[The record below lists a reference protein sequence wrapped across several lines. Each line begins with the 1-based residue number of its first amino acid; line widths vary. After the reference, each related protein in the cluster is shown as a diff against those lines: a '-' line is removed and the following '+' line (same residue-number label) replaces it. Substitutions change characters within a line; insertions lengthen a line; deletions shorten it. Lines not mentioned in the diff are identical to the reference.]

1 MSIKETKVMKRRK
14 IIKAL
19 GAATIV
25 GSLGACKPKTQACEK
40 GSTIKETHKWKMVT
54 AWPKNFPALGT
65 GANFL
70 AHTINTM
77 SGGRIKVTV
86 YGGGELV
93 PPLEVFDAVSAGT
106 AEMGHA
112 GSYYWKG
119 KVPEAQFFGAVP
131 FGMNA
136 QEMNAWLYHGGGL
149 DLWTDLYKKFN
160 LVPFPV
166 GQTGVQMG
174 GWFNKEINTKQDLE
188 GLVMRIPGLGGEVLS
203 RAGGSPKLLPGSELF
218 TSLETGNID
227 ATEWVGPYND
237 LAFGLYQAAK
247 YYYYPGWHEPTA
259 CLEGIVNKQAYD
271 ALEDD
276 LKEVVKMACMAA
288 NQNMLSDFTAKNRNA
303 LDTLINEHHVQLKE
317 FPTEVLEE
325 LKIHAQAVF
334 EELGQTSEMAQKI
347 YQSYKSF
354 AEQTKSWLEISE
366 YAYYKAR

>member
-1 MSIKETKVMKRRK
+1 MKRRK
-14 IIKAL
+14 LIKAL
-19 GAATIV
+19 GAATVASTIV
-25 GSLGACKPKTQACEK
+25 ACKPKEQNCEANTTK
-40 GSTIKETHKWKMVT
+40 KKTYHWKMVT

-70 AHTINTM
+70 AETINNM

-93 PPLEVFDAVSAGT
+93 PPLEVFDAVSNGT
-106 AEMGHA
+106 AQMGHA

-149 DLWTDLYKKFN
+149 DLWTELYEQFN

-174 GWFNKEINTKQDLE
+174 GWFNKEINSKEDIK
-188 GLVMRIPGLGGEVLS
+188 GLVMRIPGLGGEVFQ

-218 TSLETGNID
+218 TSLQTGNID

-259 CLEGIVNKQAYD
+259 CLEGLVNKQAYD

-276 LKEVVKMACMAA
+276 LKEIVKLACMAA

-303 LDTLINEHHVQLKE
+303 LDTLINEHQVQLKE
-317 FPTEVLEE
+317 FPEEVLEE
-325 LKIHAQAVF
+325 FKHHAKAVF
-334 EELGQTSEMAQKI
+334 DELGNVSEMGNKI

-354 AEQTKSWLEISE
+354 AKQTKSWLNISE
-366 YAYYKAR
+366 YAYLKAR

>member
-1 MSIKETKVMKRRK
+1 MKRRN

-19 GAATIV
+19 GAATVV
-25 GSLGACKPKTQACEK
+25 GGLSACKPKEQNCSSQGGEQQM
-40 GSTIKETHKWKMVT
+40 HKWKMVT

-70 AHTINTM
+70 AETINKM
-77 SGGRIKVTV
+77 SGGRIHVTV
-86 YGGGELV
+86 FGGGELV

-149 DLWTDLYKKFN
+149 DLWTELYSQFN

-174 GWFNKEINTKQDLE
+174 GWFNKEINTKEDLK
-188 GLVMRIPGLGGEVLS
+188 GLVMRIPGLGGEVLK

-218 TSLETGNID
+218 TSLQTGNID

-237 LAFGLYQAAK
+237 LAFGLYQAAS

-259 CLEGIVNKQAYD
+259 CLEGIVNKKAYE

-276 LKEVVKMACMAA
+276 LKEIVKIACMAA
-288 NQNMLSDFTAKNRNA
+288 NQNMLSDFTAKNRSA
-303 LDTLINEHHVQLKE
+303 LDVLINEHKVQLRKYPE
-317 FPTEVLEE
+317 EVLEE
-325 LKIHAQAVF
+325 FKKHAQNVF
-334 EELGQTSEMAQKI
+334 DELGESSEMGKRI
-347 YQSYKSF
+347 YQSYKTF

-366 YAYYKAR
+366 NAYFKAR

>member
-1 MSIKETKVMKRRK
+1 MKRRN
-14 IIKAL
+14 IIKAI
-19 GAATIV
+19 GAATV
-25 GSLGACKPKTQACEK
+25 AGTLSACKPKELDCGKTQNSDTK
-40 GSTIKETHKWKMVT
+40 HKWKMVT

-70 AHTINTM
+70 AEKITKM
-77 SGGRIKVTV
+77 SGGRITVTV

-93 PPLEVFDAVSAGT
+93 PPLEVFDAVSSGT
-106 AEMGHA
+106 VQIGHA

-136 QEMNAWLYHGGGL
+136 HEMNAWLYHGGGL
-149 DLWTDLYKKFN
+149 ELWTQLYSKHN

-174 GWFNKEINTKQDLE
+174 GWFNKEINSMADIQ
-188 GLVMRIPGLGGEVLS
+188 GLVMRIPGLGGEVLK

-218 TSLETGNID
+218 TSLQTGNID

-237 LAFGLYQAAK
+237 LAFGFYQAAK

-259 CLEGIVNKQAYD
+259 CLEGIVNKEAYD

-276 LKEVVKMACMAA
+276 LKEIIKMACMSA
-288 NQNMLSDFTAKNRNA
+288 NQNMLSDFTAKNKTA
-303 LDTLINEHHVQLKE
+303 LDTLINKHNVQLRQYPK
-317 FPTEVLEE
+317 EVLEE
-325 LKIHAQAVF
+325 FKKHAQIVF
-334 EELGQTSEMAQKI
+334 DEVGNTSKMGKRI
-347 YQSYKSF
+347 YNSYKTF
-354 AEQTKSWLEISE
+354 ASQTKSWLDISE
-366 YAYYKAR
+366 KAYFEVR

>member
-1 MSIKETKVMKRRK
+1 MKRRK

-19 GAATIV
+19 GAATV
-25 GSLGACKPKTQACEK
+25 ASTLAACKPKPQNCDEQATNNK
-40 GSTIKETHKWKMVT
+40 TFAWKMVT

-65 GANFL
+65 GANYL
-70 AHTINTM
+70 AEKIEQM
-77 SGGRIKVTV
+77 SAGRIKTTV
-86 YGGGELV
+86 FGGGELV
-93 PPLEVFDAVSAGT
+93 PPLEVFDAVSRGT
-106 AEMGHA
+106 AQMGHA

-149 DLWTDLYKKFN
+149 ELWTELYSKHN

-174 GWFNKEINTKQDLE
+174 GWFNKEINTKEDLN
-188 GLVMRIPGLGGEVLS
+188 GLVMRIPGLGGDVLK
-203 RAGGSPKLLPGSELF
+203 RAGGSPKLLPGAELF
-218 TSLETGNID
+218 TALQTGNID

-271 ALEDD
+271 ELPAD
-276 LKEVVKMACMAA
+276 LQEIVKQACMAA
-288 NQNMLSDFTAKNRNA
+288 NQNMLSDFTAKNRSA
-303 LDTLINEHHVQLKE
+303 LDTLINEYKVQLKE
-317 FPTEVLEE
+317 FPKEVLDE
-325 LKIHAQAVF
+325 LKIHALAVF
-334 EELGQTSEMAQKI
+334 EELGQISPMAKKI
-347 YQSYKSF
+347 YNSYKTF
-354 AEQTKSWLEISE
+354 AQQTKSWLNISE
-366 YAYYKAR
+366 YAYFKTR

>member
-1 MSIKETKVMKRRK
+1 MKRRN

-19 GAATIV
+19 GAATV
-25 GSLGACKPKTQACEK
+25 VSTLSACKPKEQNCNTNTSQEK
-40 GSTIKETHKWKMVT
+40 TYNWKMVT

-70 AHTINTM
+70 AETIASL
-77 SGGRIKVTV
+77 SGGRIKITV

-93 PPLEVFDAVSAGT
+93 PALEVFDAVSSGT

-119 KVPEAQFFGAVP
+119 KTPEAQFFGAVP

-149 DLWTDLYKKFN
+149 DLWTELYEQFN

-174 GWFNKEINTKQDLE
+174 GWFNKEIKTKEDLK
-188 GLVMRIPGLGGEVLS
+188 GLVMRIPGLGGDVLK
-203 RAGGSPKLLPGSELF
+203 RAGGSPKLLPGAELF
-218 TSLETGNID
+218 TSLKTGNID

-237 LAFGLYQAAK
+237 LAFGFYQAAK

-271 ALEDD
+271 ELPND
-276 LKEVVKMACMAA
+276 LQAVIKIACMAA
-288 NQNMLSDFTAKNRNA
+288 NQNMLSDFTAKNGQA
-303 LDTLINEHHVQLKE
+303 LKTLVKEHKIKLRE
-317 FPTEVLEE
+317 YPTEVLEE
-325 LKIHAQAVF
+325 LKIHSQAVF
-334 EELGQTSEMAQKI
+334 DELSEKSEIGNKI

-354 AEQTKSWLEISE
+354 SEQTKNWLDISE
-366 YAYYKAR
+366 NAYFKAR

>member
-1 MSIKETKVMKRRK
+1 MKRRK
-14 IIKAL
+14 IIKAIT
-19 GAATIV
+19 AATLASTIA
-25 GSLGACKPKTQACEK
+25 ACKPKEQNCAKQSKSSQTY
-40 GSTIKETHKWKMVT
+40 HWKMVT

-70 AHTINTM
+70 AQTINKM
-77 SGGRIKVTV
+77 SNGRIKITV
-86 YGGGELV
+86 FGGGELV
-93 PPLEVFDAVSAGT
+93 PALEVFDTVSRGT
-106 AEMGHA
+106 AQMGHA

-149 DLWTDLYKKFN
+149 ELWRELYSKHN

-174 GWFNKEINTKQDLE
+174 GWFNKEINNKDDLK
-188 GLVMRIPGLGGEVLS
+188 GLVMRIPGLGGDVLK
-203 RAGGSPKLLPGSELF
+203 RAGGSPKLLPGAELF
-218 TSLETGNID
+218 TALQTGNID

-259 CLEGIVNKQAYD
+259 CLEGIVNKQAFEELP
-271 ALEDD
+271 AD
-276 LKEVVKMACMAA
+276 LQEIVKLACMAA
-288 NQNMLSDFTAKNRNA
+288 NQNMLSDFTAKNRSA
-303 LDTLINEHHVQLKE
+303 LDTLINQHKVQLKQ
-317 FPTEVLEE
+317 FPDEVLNE

-334 EELGQTSEMAQKI
+334 EELGNSSPMAQKI
-347 YQSYKSF
+347 YQSYKNF
-354 AEQTKSWLEISE
+354 AQQSKSWLTISE
-366 YAYYKAR
+366 YAYFKTR

>member
-1 MSIKETKVMKRRK
+1 MKRRN
-14 IIKAL
+14 IIKAM
-19 GAATIV
+19 GAVTIA
-25 GSLGACKPKTQACEK
+25 STLSSCKPNEKNGPSETNQMKTFD
-40 GSTIKETHKWKMVT
+40 WKMVT

-70 AHTINTM
+70 AETISSM
-77 SGGRIKVTV
+77 SGGRIKITV
-86 YGGGELV
+86 FGGGELV
-93 PPLEVFDAVSAGT
+93 PPLEVFDAVSSGT
-106 AEMGHA
+106 AQMGHA

-149 DLWTDLYKKFN
+149 DLWTELYKPFN

-174 GWFNKEINTKQDLE
+174 GWFNKEINTKEDLK
-188 GLVMRIPGLGGEVLS
+188 GLVMRIPGLGGEVLK

-218 TSLETGNID
+218 TSLQTGNID

-271 ALEDD
+271 ELPSD
-276 LKEVVKMACMAA
+276 LQSIVRIACMAA
-288 NQNMLSDFTAKNRNA
+288 NQNMLSDFTAKNRKA
-303 LDTLINEHHVQLKE
+303 LDTLINQHDVQLRQYPE
-317 FPTEVLEE
+317 EVLEE
-325 LKIHAQAVF
+325 FKIHAQAVF
-334 EELGQTSEMAQKI
+334 DELGHNSDMGKKI
-347 YQSYKSF
+347 YHSYKDF
-354 AEQTKSWLEISE
+354 AQQTESWLDISE
-366 YAYYKAR
+366 NAYFKAR

>member
-1 MSIKETKVMKRRK
+1 MKRRNL
-14 IIKAL
+14 IKAI
-19 GAATIV
+19 GAATVISGV
-25 GSLGACKPKTQACEK
+25 SACKPKEQESNKPQENQKTY
-40 GSTIKETHKWKMVT
+40 KWKMVT

-70 AHTINTM
+70 AEIINNM
-77 SGGRIKVTV
+77 SAGRIKVTV

-93 PPLEVFDAVSAGT
+93 PPLEVFDAVSNGT

-136 QEMNAWLYHGGGL
+136 QEMNAWLYHGGGME
-149 DLWTDLYKKFN
+149 LWTELYQPFN

-174 GWFNKEINTKQDLE
+174 GWFNKEINTVEDIK
-188 GLVMRIPGLGGEVLS
+188 GLVMRIPGLGGDVLK

-218 TSLETGNID
+218 TSLQTGNID

-271 ALEDD
+271 SLPED
-276 LKEVVKMACMAA
+276 LQQIVKIACMAA
-288 NQNMLSDFTAKNRNA
+288 NQNMLSDFTAKNKTA
-303 LDTLINEHHVQLKE
+303 LDTLINEHKVQLRKY
-317 FPTEVLEE
+317 PTEVLQEF
-325 LKIHAQAVF
+325 KVHAQDVF
-334 EELGQTSEMAQKI
+334 NELGESSEIGNRI

-354 AEQTKSWLEISE
+354 SEQSKSWLDISE
-366 YAYYKAR
+366 NAYFKAR

>member
-1 MSIKETKVMKRRK
+1 MKRRNL
-14 IIKAL
+14 IKAL
-19 GAATIV
+19 GAATVV
-25 GSLGACKPKTQACEK
+25 GTLSACKPKEQDSENK
-40 GSTIKETHKWKMVT
+40 QNSGKIHKWKMVT

-70 AHTINTM
+70 AEKITKM
-77 SGGRIKVTV
+77 SGGRITITV

-93 PPLEVFDAVSAGT
+93 PALEVFDAVSAGT
-106 AEMGHA
+106 AQMGHA

-149 DLWTDLYKKFN
+149 ELWTELYSKHN

-174 GWFNKEINTKQDLE
+174 GWFNKEIKSMADIQ
-188 GLVMRIPGLGGEVLS
+188 GLVMRIPGLGGEVFK

-218 TSLETGNID
+218 TSLQTGNID

-237 LAFGLYQAAK
+237 LAFGFYQAAK

-276 LKEVVKMACMAA
+276 LKEIIKIACMSA
-288 NQNMLSDFTAKNRNA
+288 NQNMLSDFTAKNRSA
-303 LDTLINEHHVQLKE
+303 LDTLINEHHVQLRQY
-317 FPTEVLEE
+317 PTEVLEE
-325 LKIHAQAVF
+325 FKKHAKLVF
-334 EELGQTSEMAQKI
+334 DEVGNTSQMGKRI
-347 YQSYKSF
+347 YNSYKTF
-354 AEQTKSWLEISE
+354 ASQTKSWLDISE
-366 YAYYKAR
+366 KAYFKAR

>member
-1 MSIKETKVMKRRK
+1 MKRRN

-19 GAATIV
+19 GAATV
-25 GSLGACKPKTQACEK
+25 ASTLAACKPKEQNCSENTSHQK
-40 GSTIKETHKWKMVT
+40 TYDWKMVT

-70 AHTINTM
+70 AETITSM
-77 SGGRIKVTV
+77 TAGRIKVTV

-93 PPLEVFDAVSAGT
+93 PPLEVFDAVSNGT
-106 AEMGHA
+106 AQMGHA

-119 KVPEAQFFGAVP
+119 KTPEAQFFGAVP

-149 DLWTDLYKKFN
+149 DLWTELYQQFN

-174 GWFNKEINTKQDLE
+174 GWFNKEINTKEDLK
-188 GLVMRIPGLGGEVLS
+188 GLVMRIPGLGGDVLK

-218 TSLETGNID
+218 TSLQTGNID

-259 CLEGIVNKQAYD
+259 CLEGIVNKEAYD
-271 ALEDD
+271 ELPKD
-276 LKEVVKMACMAA
+276 LQEIIKIACMAA

-303 LDTLINEHHVQLKE
+303 LDTLVNEHKVQLRQY
-317 FPTEVLEE
+317 PTEVLEE

-334 EELGQTSEMAQKI
+334 DELGEKSEMGKKI
-347 YQSYKSF
+347 YNSYKSF
-354 AEQTKSWLEISE
+354 AEQTNKWLDISE
-366 YAYYKAR
+366 NAYFKTR

>member
-1 MSIKETKVMKRRK
+1 MKRRN

-19 GAATIV
+19 GAATV
-25 GSLGACKPKTQACEK
+25 ASTLSACKPKEQECDK
-40 GSTIKETHKWKMVT
+40 QSTNKIHQWKMVT

-70 AHTINTM
+70 AEKITKM
-77 SGGRIKVTV
+77 SGGRINVTV
-86 YGGGELV
+86 YGSGELV
-93 PPLEVFDAVSAGT
+93 PALEVFDAVSGGT
-106 AEMGHA
+106 AQMGHA

-149 DLWTDLYKKFN
+149 KLWTELYSKHN

-174 GWFNKEINTKQDLE
+174 GWFNKKINSMEDIK
-188 GLVMRIPGLGGEVLS
+188 GLVMRIPGLGGEVFK

-218 TSLETGNID
+218 TSLQTGNID

-237 LAFGLYQAAK
+237 LAFGFYQAAK

-259 CLEGIVNKQAYD
+259 CLEGIVNKEAYD

-276 LKEVVKMACMAA
+276 LKEIIKIACMSA
-288 NQNMLSDFTAKNRNA
+288 NQNMLSDFTAKNKTA
-303 LDTLINEHHVQLKE
+303 LDTLINEHKVQLRQYPK
-317 FPTEVLEE
+317 EVLEE
-325 LKIHAQAVF
+325 FKKHAQFVF
-334 EELGQTSEMAQKI
+334 DEVGNTSKMGKRI
-347 YQSYKSF
+347 YNSYKTF
-354 AEQTKSWLEISE
+354 ASQTKSWMDISE
-366 YAYYKAR
+366 KVYLKVR

>member
-1 MSIKETKVMKRRK
+1 MKRRN

-19 GAATIV
+19 GAATVV
-25 GSLGACKPKTQACEK
+25 GTLSACKPKPQNCTQQDGEQK
-40 GSTIKETHKWKMVT
+40 LHNWKMVT

-70 AHTINTM
+70 AETINKL
-77 SGGRIKVTV
+77 SGGRITIKV

-93 PPLEVFDAVSAGT
+93 PPLEVFDAVSSGT
-106 AEMGHA
+106 AQMGHA

-149 DLWTDLYKKFN
+149 ELWQELYQPFN

-174 GWFNKEINTKQDLE
+174 GWFNKEINSKEDLK
-188 GLVMRIPGLGGEVLS
+188 GLVMRIPGLGGEVLK

-218 TSLETGNID
+218 TALQTGNID

-259 CLEGIVNKQAYD
+259 CLEGIVNKAAYD
-271 ALEDD
+271 ELDKD
-276 LKEVVKMACMAA
+276 LQAIVATACMAA
-288 NQNMLSDFTAKNRNA
+288 NQNMLSDFTAKNRTA
-303 LDTLINEHHVQLKE
+303 LDTLINEHKVQLRQYPKD
-317 FPTEVLEE
+317 VLAE
-325 LKIHAQAVF
+325 LKQHAAAAF
-334 EELGQTSEMAQKI
+334 TELGEKSVMGNKI

-366 YAYYKAR
+366 NAYFKAR

>member
-1 MSIKETKVMKRRK
+1 MKRRN

-19 GAATIV
+19 GAATV
-25 GSLGACKPKTQACEK
+25 AGTLSACKPKEQDCGNKQNTK
-40 GSTIKETHKWKMVT
+40 KTHQWKMVT

-70 AHTINTM
+70 AEKITKM
-77 SGGRIKVTV
+77 SGGRITITV

-93 PPLEVFDAVSAGT
+93 PPLEVFDAVSSGT
-106 AEMGHA
+106 AQMGHA

-149 DLWTDLYKKFN
+149 ELWTELYSKFN

-174 GWFNKEINTKQDLE
+174 GWFNKEINSMEDIQ
-188 GLVMRIPGLGGEVLS
+188 GLVMRIPGLGGEVFK

-218 TSLETGNID
+218 TSLQTGNID

-237 LAFGLYQAAK
+237 LAFGFYQAAK

-259 CLEGIVNKQAYD
+259 CLEGIVNKEAYD
-271 ALEDD
+271 ALDDD
-276 LKEVVKMACMAA
+276 LQEIVKMACMSA
-288 NQNMLSDFTAKNRNA
+288 NQNMLSDFTAKNRSA
-303 LDTLINEHHVQLKE
+303 LDTLINKHHVQLRQY
-317 FPTEVLEE
+317 PTEVLEE
-325 LKIHAQAVF
+325 FKKHAKVVF
-334 EELGQTSEMAQKI
+334 DEVGNTSPMGKRI
-347 YQSYKSF
+347 YNSYKAF
-354 AEQTKSWLEISE
+354 ASQTKSWLDISE
-366 YAYYKAR
+366 KAYFKAR

>member
-1 MSIKETKVMKRRK
+1 MKKRDL
-14 IIKAL
+14 IKAL
-19 GAATIV
+19 GAATV
-25 GSLGACKPKTQACEK
+25 ATTLAACKPKEQNCESK
-40 GSTIKETHKWKMVT
+40 TIQQQTYDWKMVT

-70 AHTINTM
+70 ARTITEM
-77 SGGRIKVTV
+77 SGGRINITV

-93 PPLEVFDAVSAGT
+93 PALEVFDAVSNGT
-106 AEMGHA
+106 AQMGHA

-119 KVPEAQFFGAVP
+119 KTPEAQFFGAVP

-149 DLWTDLYKKFN
+149 DLWTELYEKFN

-174 GWFNKEINTKQDLE
+174 GWFNKEINSKEDLH
-188 GLVMRIPGLGGEVLS
+188 GLVMRIPGLGGEVLK

-218 TSLETGNID
+218 TSLQTGNID

-237 LAFGLYQAAK
+237 LAFGLYQAAR

-259 CLEGIVNKQAYD
+259 CLEGIVNKKAYD
-271 ALEDD
+271 ELPTD
-276 LKEVVKMACMAA
+276 LQQIIKIACMAA

-303 LDTLINEHHVQLKE
+303 LDTLVNEHKVELRQYPK
-317 FPTEVLEE
+317 EVLEE

-334 EELGQTSEMAQKI
+334 DELGAKSEMGKRI
-347 YQSYKSF
+347 YKSYKSF
-354 AEQTKSWLEISE
+354 AKQTKSWLDISE
-366 YAYYKAR
+366 NAYFKAR

>member
-1 MSIKETKVMKRRK
+1 MKRRNL
-14 IIKAL
+14 IKAL
-19 GAATIV
+19 GAATVATTI
-25 GSLGACKPKTQACEK
+25 SACKPKEQDCTK
-40 GSTIKETHKWKMVT
+40 TRNSGKKHHWKMVT

-70 AHTINTM
+70 AEKITKM
-77 SGGRIKVTV
+77 SGGRITVTV

-93 PPLEVFDAVSAGT
+93 PPLEVFDAVSGGT
-106 AEMGHA
+106 AQMGHA

-149 DLWTDLYKKFN
+149 DLWTELYSKHN

-174 GWFNKEINTKQDLE
+174 GWFNKEINTKEDLQ
-188 GLVMRIPGLGGEVLS
+188 GLVMRIPGLGGEVLK

-218 TSLETGNID
+218 TSLQTGNID

-259 CLEGIVNKQAYD
+259 CLEGIVNKKAYD

-276 LKEVVKMACMAA
+276 LKEIISIACMSA
-288 NQNMLSDFTAKNRNA
+288 NQNMLSDFTAKNKTA
-303 LDTLINEHHVQLKE
+303 LDTLINEHKVQLRQY
-317 FPTEVLEE
+317 PTEVLEE
-325 LKIHAQAVF
+325 LKGHAKAVF
-334 EELGQTSEMAQKI
+334 DEVGNTSEIGKRI
-347 YQSYKSF
+347 YTSYKSF
-354 AEQTKSWLEISE
+354 AEQTRSWLDISE
-366 YAYYKAR
+366 KAYYKAR

>member
-1 MSIKETKVMKRRK
+1 MKRRNL
-14 IIKAL
+14 IKAL
-19 GAATIV
+19 GAATV
-25 GSLGACKPKTQACEK
+25 VTSLSACKPKELNCESN
-40 GSTIKETHKWKMVT
+40 STEQKIYNWKMVT

-70 AHTINTM
+70 AKTITEM
-77 SGGRIKVTV
+77 SGGRIKITV

-93 PPLEVFDAVSAGT
+93 PPLEVFDAVSNGT
-106 AEMGHA
+106 AQMGHA

-119 KVPEAQFFGAVP
+119 KTPEAQFFGAVP

-149 DLWTDLYKKFN
+149 DLWTELYEQFN

-174 GWFNKEINTKQDLE
+174 GWFNKEINTKEDLH
-188 GLVMRIPGLGGEVLS
+188 GLVMRIPGLGGEVLK

-218 TSLETGNID
+218 TSLQTGNID

-247 YYYYPGWHEPTA
+247 YYYYPGWHEPTT
-259 CLEGIVNKQAYD
+259 CLEGIVNKEAYD
-271 ALEDD
+271 SLPDD
-276 LKEVVKMACMAA
+276 LQQIVKIACMAA
-288 NQNMLSDFTAKNRNA
+288 NQNMLSDFTAKNKNA
-303 LDTLINEHHVQLKE
+303 LDTLVNEHKVELRKY
-317 FPTEVLEE
+317 PTEVLEE

-334 EELGQTSEMAQKI
+334 DELGEKSKMGKKI

-354 AEQTKSWLEISE
+354 ASQTRSWLDISE

>member
-1 MSIKETKVMKRRK
+1 MKRRK
-14 IIKAL
+14 LIKAL
-19 GAATIV
+19 GAAAV
-25 GSLGACKPKTQACEK
+25 AGSLTACKPQQNDCVQQD
-40 GSTIKETHKWKMVT
+40 SSQQHRWKMVT

-70 AHTINTM
+70 AETITSM
-77 SGGRIKVTV
+77 SGGRLTVSV

-93 PPLEVFDAVSAGT
+93 PPLEVFDAVSNGT

-149 DLWTDLYKKFN
+149 ELWTELYQTFN

-174 GWFNKEINTKQDLE
+174 GWFNKEINSKEDLQ
-188 GLVMRIPGLGGEVLS
+188 GLVMRIPGLGGDVLK

-218 TSLETGNID
+218 TSLQTGNID

-259 CLEGIVNKQAYD
+259 CLEGIVNKQAYEALD
-271 ALEDD
+271 AD
-276 LKEVVKMACMAA
+276 LQHIVKIACMAA
-288 NQNMLSDFTAKNRNA
+288 NQNMLSDFTAKNKTA
-303 LDTLINEHHVQLKE
+303 LDTLINQHKVQLRKYPE
-317 FPTEVLEE
+317 DVLQV
-325 LKIHAQAVF
+325 LKGHSQAVF
-334 EELGQTSEMAQKI
+334 DELGEQSEIGGRI
-347 YQSYKSF
+347 YQSYKTF
-354 AEQTKSWLEISE
+354 AEQTKSWLNISE
-366 YAYYKAR
+366 NAYFKAR

>member
-1 MSIKETKVMKRRK
+1 MKRRNL
-14 IIKAL
+14 IKAL
-19 GAATIV
+19 GAATVV
-25 GSLGACKPKTQACEK
+25 GSVSACKPKEQENSPSQDKQKTFN
-40 GSTIKETHKWKMVT
+40 WKMVT

-70 AHTINTM
+70 AETINNL
-77 SGGRIKVTV
+77 SGGRLKVTV

-93 PPLEVFDAVSAGT
+93 PPLEVFDAVSNGT

-136 QEMNAWLYHGGGL
+136 QEMNAWLYHGGGME
-149 DLWTDLYKKFN
+149 LWTELYQPFN

-174 GWFNKEINTKQDLE
+174 GWFNKEINSVDDIQ
-188 GLVMRIPGLGGEVLS
+188 GLVMRIPGLGGDVLK

-218 TSLETGNID
+218 TSLQTGNID

-259 CLEGIVNKQAYD
+259 CLEGIVNKEAYNN
-271 ALEDD
+271 LPDD
-276 LKEVVKMACMAA
+276 LQQTVKIACMAA
-288 NQNMLSDFTAKNRNA
+288 NQNMLSDFTAKNKSA
-303 LDTLINEHHVQLKE
+303 LDTLLNEHKVQLRQY
-317 FPTEVLEE
+317 PTEVLEVF
-325 LKIHAQAVF
+325 KGHAHDVF
-334 EELGQTSEMAQKI
+334 TELGESSEMGNRI

-354 AEQTKSWLEISE
+354 AEQSKSWLDISE
-366 YAYYKAR
+366 NAYFKAR